1 MSCKDDTHINSSKV
15 ALCGPAIVLLLA
27 MIGCSTLPSK
37 QETLAGGIEP
47 TSCVSA
53 EDCAPKADD
62 AARLLFEA
70 HQWAQRAT
78 RSRSEGATIKFWSNC
93 AATAYR
99 ALGTTQ
105 APVREKAA
113 ALATQ
118 CTDEFLKLALQSSSR
133 RWSEG
138 LTQIGKLSLTIE
150 YRGLSPYL
158 HGPLAIARAQDVPVR
173 FVGGTRYINP
183 GFGVPLAVMTPR
195 CDDRPLCNLL
205 PPDGVFRWATAWF
218 EADPARD
225 DSKPRLIIADPLT
238 VSALAFG
245 DRRYPLAMD
254 TSAFYLKGVQTSK
267 LRRMGVW
274 GLLGGDEVRRR
285 AGLYLLEDYD
295 PNKRPIVM
303 IHGLGASPLVWAR
316 LSNAVWGSP
325 DLRARFQ
332 VWHVVYPTEAP
343 LLVARRRVKGY
354 LDAAWQVL
362 DPEGD
367 DPARS
372 GVVLI
377 GHSLGGVIS
386 RMLSVDSGD
395 DLWSAAFTVPPSALR
410 GEPAAI
416 EMIESIFHFR
426 SYPGISRAIFLG
438 APHGGSPSADNWFGR
453 LSRVLVGRR
462 TPEVQSLH
470 QLMHDNLY
478 AIREELREA
487 FLQGRINSISSLQT
501 VQPIHGEGQSLMP
514 GADVPYHTIAGALP
528 GRQPETDGVVPLASA
543 LLPGAASTLVVE
555 SNHKLYESDEA
566 LTEVL
571 RILREDIAQRETAGH

>member
-1 MSCKDDTHINSSKV
+1 MV
-15 ALCGPAIVLLLA
+15 
-27 MIGCSTLPSK
+27 GCSTLPSR
-37 QETLAGGIEP
+37 QETLAAGIEP

-53 EDCAPKADD
+53 EDCAADAD
-62 AARLLFEA
+62 NAARFLFEA

-78 RSRSEGATIKFWSNC
+78 RSRNEASRIKFWSSC
-93 AATAYR
+93 ATTAYR
-99 ALGTTQ
+99 ALDTTQ
-105 APVREKAA
+105 AAVGEKAA

-118 CTDEFLKLALQSSSR
+118 CTDEFLKLALQPSSR

-138 LTQIGKLSLTIE
+138 LTQIGSIPFRVE
-150 YRGLSPYL
+150 FRGLSPYL
-158 HGPLAIARAQDVPVR
+158 NGPLAIARAQDVPVR
-173 FVGGTRYINP
+173 FIGGARYFTP
-183 GFGVPLAVMTPR
+183 GLGVPVAVMTPR

-205 PPDGVFRWATAWF
+205 PPEGVFRWATIWF

-225 DSKPRLIIADPLT
+225 ALPRLVIADPLT
-238 VSALAFG
+238 VGTLAFG
-245 DRRYPLAMD
+245 DRRYPLAID

-267 LRRMGVW
+267 LSRMGVW

-295 PNKRPIVM
+295 PNKRPIIM

-316 LSNAVWGSP
+316 LSNAVWGNP

-354 LDAAWQVL
+354 LDTAWRAL

-386 RMLSVDSGD
+386 RLLCAESGD
-395 DLWSAAFTVPPSALR
+395 DLWSAAFTVPPAALR
-410 GEPAAI
+410 GEPAEI
-416 EMIESIFHFR
+416 ETIESIFHFQP
-426 SYPGISRAIFLG
+426 YPGISRAIFLG

-453 LSRVLVGRR
+453 LSRVLVGHR
-462 TPEVQSLH
+462 TPELQSLL
-470 QLMHDNLY
+470 QLVNDNPY
-478 AIREELREA
+478 AIREELREDY
-487 FLQGRINSISSLQT
+487 LQGRINIISSLQT
-501 VQPIHGEGQSLMP
+501 AQPIHGEGQSLMP
-514 GADVPYHTIAGALP
+514 AANILYHNIAGALP

-555 SNHKLYESDEA
+555 SNHKLYENDEA
-566 LTEVL
+566 VD
-571 RILREDIAQRETAGH
+571 RGTADSSRRYRAEGECWALIPTALELHFCGGSV